1 MEPRFLFF
9 GFLALLGLQRIAEL
23 WLSARN
29 ISRLKAQGAVEH
41 ASGQALWMSLMHA
54 CWFAS
59 CVLEVYLGA
68 VFHWPLF
75 WPAAACFVAG
85 QSLRYAAIASLGQRW
100 NVRIVT
106 LPAPPVRTG
115 IYRFVRHPNYAGVA
129 LELAAVPLLHGAWI
143 TAALFSV
150 LNGFF
155 LFLRIRAE
163 NKAVYG

>member
-1 MEPRFLFF
+1 ML
-9 GFLALLGLQRIAEL
+9 LVLGLQRLAEL

-29 ISRLKAQGAVEH
+29 IKRLKAEGAVEH

-59 CVLEVYLGA
+59 CALEVYLGA
-68 VFHWPLF
+68 QFSWMVFY
-75 WPAAACFVAG
+75 PAAAFFAAG
-85 QSLRYAAIASLGQRW
+85 QTLRYAAIASLGRRW

-106 LPAPPVRTG
+106 LPAPPVQTG
-115 IYRFVRHPNYAGVA
+115 IYRWVRHPNYAGVA
-129 LELAAVPLLHGAWI
+129 LELAAVPLLHGAWL